1 MIHKNWLVDVWIN
14 QTASFNLSLHKA
26 HGRRSR
32 AYLYC
37 VCESPIKPPALELTL
52 FIDTKY
58 AEWPLYG
65 LTLGTVYKRLGMR
78 EKLIITRE
86 ATESQTDPRMS
97 RLGVRV
103 VIKGAICQKTT
114 KNINR
119 IGRNNSFHASVKDVC
134 IMLQRCLMND
144 VNTNTSTLAARLSE
158 LTS

>member
-1 MIHKNWLVDVWIN
+1 M
-14 QTASFNLSLHKA
+14 
-26 HGRRSR
+26 
-32 AYLYC
+32 
-37 VCESPIKPPALELTL
+37 L

-65 LTLGTVYKRLGMR
+65 LTLGTVYKCLGMR

-86 ATESQTDPRMS
+86 ATESQIDPRMS

-103 VIKGAICQKTT
+103 VIKGAICQKIT

-119 IGRNNSFHASVKDVC
+119 IGRNNSFYASVKDVR

-144 VNTNTSTLAARLSE
+144 VNTNTSTLAARLIE